1 MTLAVPLEP
10 RAAPAPELPVAHG
23 RAALHFNFP
32 IEMPRTSTNAEPVV
46 RLHPTQRSDRPT
58 VTELDGDTE
67 ASSVMSEP
75 IEDHPGRILSGR
87 YELVEPL
94 GKGGMAVVWRGTM
107 HGADGFRRAVA
118 IKRIDPSCRGFLEVL
133 EMFVE
138 EARVGGQLQH
148 PNIVQVYDFGADE
161 TGERYLVTELVRGPH
176 LGQWLGAFLANG
188 TLPPWEMVTAIGVEV
203 LRALDAAHFHTDG
216 NGRNSPILHRDVTPG
231 NILLDVSGVVKLADF
246 GLARATDR
254 GQITRPN
261 TVKGKLSYLAPES
274 LQGGPPSVATD
285 LFSLGIVLWEA
296 LTGKRLFH
304 AERDI
309 DVVEL
314 VKHCRIPLLSREKPS
329 LPLGLCA
336 TVHRALDRSPPPLF
350 LRAQHAREHD
360 RGAARA
366 APLGRLGRAR
376 GQHSRRRPDALV
388 SRVIFDSPH
397 WPARV
402 WGPRGNRARWSPRT
416 AWATKPVAVR
426 AAATPGR

>member
-1 MTLAVPLEP
+1 
-10 RAAPAPELPVAHG
+10 
-23 RAALHFNFP
+23 
-32 IEMPRTSTNAEPVV
+32 
-46 RLHPTQRSDRPT
+46 
-58 VTELDGDTE
+58 
-67 ASSVMSEP
+67 MSEP

-94 GKGGMAVVWRGTM
+94 GKGGMAVVWRGVM

-161 TGERYLVTELVRGPH
+161 GGERYLVTELVRGPH
-176 LGQWLGAFLANG
+176 LGQWLDAFRLASSSA
-188 TLPPWEMVTAIGVEV
+188 PWELVTAIGVEV

-296 LTGKRLFH
+296 LTGKRLFA

-314 VKHCRIPLLSREKPS
+314 VKHCRIPMLSRERPS

-336 TVHRALDRSPPPLF
+336 TVHRALERDPLRRFSSARSMLETMTEV
-350 LRAQHAREHD
+350 LRVLPRSVDSVAL
-360 RGAARA
+360 AASVRSVA
-366 APLGRLGRAR
+366 LP
-376 GQHSRRRPDALV
+376 RP
-388 SRVIFDSPH
+388 
-397 WPARV
+397 
-402 WGPRGNRARWSPRT
+402 
-416 AWATKPVAVR
+416 
-426 AAATPGR
+426 

>member
-1 MTLAVPLEP
+1 
-10 RAAPAPELPVAHG
+10 
-23 RAALHFNFP
+23 
-32 IEMPRTSTNAEPVV
+32 
-46 RLHPTQRSDRPT
+46 
-58 VTELDGDTE
+58 
-67 ASSVMSEP
+67 MSEP

-87 YELVEPL
+87 YELLEPL

-138 EARVGGQLQH
+138 EARVGGQLHH

-161 TGERYLVTELVRGPH
+161 GGERYLVTELVRGPH
-176 LGQWLGAFLANG
+176 LGQWLESFRASGSPA
-188 TLPPWEMVTAIGVEV
+188 PWELVTAIGVEV
-203 LRALDAAHFHTDG
+203 LRALDAAHFHVDVS
-216 NGRNSPILHRDVTPG
+216 GRNSPILHRDVTPG
-231 NILLDVSGVVKLADF
+231 NILLDMSGVVKLADF

-314 VKHCRIPLLSREKPS
+314 VKQCRIPMLSRERPS

-336 TVHRALDRSPPPLF
+336 TVHRALERDPLRRFSSARQMLESMTEVLRVLPRSVDSVAL
-350 LRAQHAREHD
+350 
-360 RGAARA
+360 AASIRA
-366 APLGRLGRAR
+366 ALA
-376 GQHSRRRPDALV
+376 
-388 SRVIFDSPH
+388 
-397 WPARV
+397 PAR
-402 WGPRGNRARWSPRT
+402 
-416 AWATKPVAVR
+416 KP
-426 AAATPGR
+426 

>member
-1 MTLAVPLEP
+1 
-10 RAAPAPELPVAHG
+10 
-23 RAALHFNFP
+23 
-32 IEMPRTSTNAEPVV
+32 
-46 RLHPTQRSDRPT
+46 
-58 VTELDGDTE
+58 
-67 ASSVMSEP
+67 
-75 IEDHPGRILSGR
+75 
-87 YELVEPL
+87 
-94 GKGGMAVVWRGTM
+94 MAVVWRGTM
-107 HGADGFRRAVA
+107 HGADGFRRPVA

-161 TGERYLVTELVRGPH
+161 TGERYLVSELVRGPH

-188 TLPPWEMVTAIGVEV
+188 SLPAWELVTAIGVEV

-216 NGRNSPILHRDVTPG
+216 HGKNSPILHRDVTPG

-314 VKHCRIPLLSREKPS
+314 VKHCRIPMLSRERPS

-336 TVHRALDRSPPPLF
+336 TVHRALERDPLRRFATARTMLESMTEVLRVLPRSVDSVAL
-350 LRAQHAREHD
+350 
-360 RGAARA
+360 AASIRSVE
-366 APLGRLGRAR
+366 
-376 GQHSRRRPDALV
+376 Q
-388 SRVIFDSPH
+388 SRVD
-397 WPARV
+397 
-402 WGPRGNRARWSPRT
+402 
-416 AWATKPVAVR
+416 
-426 AAATPGR
+426 ATPRP

>member
-1 MTLAVPLEP
+1 
-10 RAAPAPELPVAHG
+10 
-23 RAALHFNFP
+23 
-32 IEMPRTSTNAEPVV
+32 
-46 RLHPTQRSDRPT
+46 
-58 VTELDGDTE
+58 
-67 ASSVMSEP
+67 
-75 IEDHPGRILSGR
+75 
-87 YELVEPL
+87 
-94 GKGGMAVVWRGTM
+94 MAVVWRGTM
-107 HGADGFRRAVA
+107 HGADGFRRPVA

-138 EARVGGQLQH
+138 EARVGGLLQH

-161 TGERYLVTELVRGPH
+161 TGERYLVSELVRGPH
-176 LGQWLGAFLANG
+176 LGQWLGAFQASG
-188 TLPPWEMVTAIGVEV
+188 SLPPWELVTAIGVEV
-203 LRALDAAHFHTDG
+203 LRALDAAHFHRDG
-216 NGRNSPILHRDVTPG
+216 HGKNSPILHRDVTPG

-314 VKHCRIPLLSREKPS
+314 VKHCRVPMLSRERPS

-336 TVHRALDRSPPPLF
+336 AVHRALERDPLRRFASARTMLESMTEVLRVLPRSVDSVALAESIRSVEQS
-350 LRAQHAREHD
+350 RAD
-360 RGAARA
+360 
-366 APLGRLGRAR
+366 
-376 GQHSRRRPDALV
+376 
-388 SRVIFDSPH
+388 
-397 WPARV
+397 
-402 WGPRGNRARWSPRT
+402 
-416 AWATKPVAVR
+416 
-426 AAATPGR
+426 ATPRP